1 MYVSQEGIDDPEPTV
16 CSCQMPRYT
25 QPTGS
30 RTGAHTKSPSAA
42 FSPGTGKAPAAE
54 SSADGRPFSCQEPLL
69 SCLLWQLA
77 KCDGKIPPLC
87 PFSTTALMLTHL
99 TGKVYCGLCPSCLK
113 LEDRLDW
120 DTLMAF
126 QHRSAV
132 KTGEEFSFPHTAG
145 QPGSCHTPDPFP
157 SLSRRCVILPQPG
170 FPHQLDILLGGRQ
183 ACNESVHFVL
193 ESALMDRH
201 GCHID

>member
-113 LEDRLDW
+113 LEDRFDW
-120 DTLMAF
+120 DTLIF
-126 QHRSAV
+126 SAQV
-132 KTGEEFSFPHTAG
+132 RCQNWGRVFFSPHSWSAWLL
-145 QPGSCHTPDPFP
+145 PYPK
-157 SLSRRCVILPQPG
+157 SLS
-170 FPHQLDILLGGRQ
+170 
-183 ACNESVHFVL
+183 
-193 ESALMDRH
+193 
-201 GCHID
+201 